1 MKRFPPDKNAGRAAH
16 VGARAAQ
23 PLRETE
29 EHRDH
34 QEHDATRDWL
44 THINAGRIQV
54 R

>member
-1 MKRFPPDKNAGRAAH
+1 MKRFPPDSLRTREQRA
-16 VGARAAQ
+16 RERQ

-34 QEHDATRDWL
+34 EEHAATRDWL
-44 THINAGRIQV
+44 AHINAVRIQV

>member
-16 VGARAAQ
+16 GQVLAAQ

-34 QEHDATRDWL
+34 EEHDATRDWL
-44 THINAGRIQV
+44 AHIAAGRIAV
-54 R
+54 K

>member
-1 MKRFPPDKNAGRAAH
+1 MQRFPPDAERGTH
-16 VGARAAQ
+16 GQARAAQ

-34 QEHDATRDWL
+34 EEHDATREWL
-44 THINAGRIQV
+44 AHINSGRIPV